1 MRTCGTARLPSGQ
14 KAACAVGARAQEGI
28 REETSKEKTHWGLKD
43 EWETL
48 ERERPEGL
56 QTLERLFQENRGQRR
71 ALIWGL
77 GGHGG
82 WEGCRARMES
92 VMEAPGGSLA
102 LLLPAKG
109 SQGRL

>member
-1 MRTCGTARLPSGQ
+1 M
-14 KAACAVGARAQEGI
+14 GARAQEGI
-28 REETSKEKTHWGLKD
+28 REETSKERTHWGLKD

-48 ERERPEGL
+48 EQERPEGL
-56 QTLERLFQENRGQRR
+56 QTLERLFQENKRPAQGPD
-71 ALIWGL
+71 LGL
-77 GGHGG
+77 RGHGG
-82 WEGCRARMES
+82 RGGCRARMES